1 MNDEFN
7 INFNNLIMEGCEN
20 ISSKIIKITDGPEIV
35 SDWIYRK
42 LLVKVQDK
50 IYDKHLESIKKPFVS
65 ETVI

>member
-1 MNDEFN
+1 
-7 INFNNLIMEGCEN
+7 MEGCEN